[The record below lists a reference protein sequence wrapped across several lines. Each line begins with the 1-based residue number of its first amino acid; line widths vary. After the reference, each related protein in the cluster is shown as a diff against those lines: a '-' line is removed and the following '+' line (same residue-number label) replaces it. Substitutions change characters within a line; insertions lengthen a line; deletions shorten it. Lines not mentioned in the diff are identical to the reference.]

1 MLPLD
6 PFLDRIRPLLAT
18 HGRPVYLVGGVVRD
32 ALLGR
37 DNHDIDLIVAAG
49 AIDLTFDLARRL
61 GLPAYRLDEERDVG
75 RILVPDSDTT
85 LDIARFRGDTLAD
98 DLRARDFTI
107 NALALPVAARTAGE
121 VIDNHGGLADLA
133 AGRIGIIHAN
143 SIADD
148 PVRAL
153 RAARFATQLDF
164 TLTDETITA
173 VRAAGPLLTS
183 RTSPERVRDELDRL
197 LLTEKPYD
205 IIGRLHELDL
215 LGHVL
220 PEIAALSGV
229 AQSPPHHEDVQ
240 RHTFS
245 VLAWLVLVERIAG
258 GQPVAAAW
266 AEEVAAILSPHHSA
280 LAVHLG
286 ALLDGGF
293 SGRLLLRWGAL
304 LHDIGKPATQ
314 TIDETGRIRFLGH
327 DETGAG
333 LARARLNRLKFSGE
347 AVRRVHDTVAGHMRP
362 LYLAKDGRPPSRRTI
377 YRYYRALHAAG
388 LDVALLS
395 LADHLATY
403 DGLGPGDSWAALLG
417 VVGAL
422 LDTYFNGYQETV
434 APTRLLNGLEVME
447 LLGIEP
453 GRALGRLLAEL
464 EEAQAAGEVT
474 TREAAVAFLRR
485 TTEGLAAN

>member
-183 RTSPERVRDELDRL
+183 RTSPERVRDELNRL
-197 LLTEKPYD
+197 LLTDRPYD

-280 LAVHLG
+280 LAVHLA

-347 AVRRVHDTVAGHMRP
+347 AVRRVRDYAQVRSDGAIAHDTAM
-362 LYLAKDGRPPSRRTI
+362 A
-377 YRYYRALHAAG
+377 ALDLMEIDVLG
-388 LDVALLS
+388 LDDLDRRVLRAIIEKF
-395 LADHLATY
+395 
-403 DGLGPGDSWAALLG
+403 GGGP
-417 VVGAL
+417 V
-422 LDTYFNGYQETV
+422 
-434 APTRLLNGLEVME
+434 GLETIGASISEESDTIMDVVE
-447 LLGIEP
+447 PYLLQLGFLERTSRGRMATAHAYRHLGLPIPDTVRAQQP
-453 GRALGRLLAEL
+453 GLFAPD
-464 EEAQAAGEVT
+464 AGK
-474 TREAAVAFLRR
+474 
-485 TTEGLAAN
+485 